1 MSRISSAAQMLLG
14 LALLLALVAAVGWLA
29 YTTITEAP
37 AVVAAVMTGV
47 LAILGWAYN
56 GS

>member
-1 MSRISSAAQMLLG
+1 MLLG